1 MPDTASFK
9 TITVKPL
16 APYLG
21 AEIEGIDLSQP
32 LSNAQFDDIHQAFL
46 KHHVIFFR
54 DQKLTPEQH
63 LAFGRRWGTLNIH
76 PYVKS
81 MPGYPEILEI
91 IKEPTEKIN
100 FGGGWHSDMSFLE
113 VPALGSILHAIEVP
127 EVGGD
132 TLFASQY
139 AAWDARFIRTEGDAG
154 GTARDSFGCG
164 RIWRGWR
171 LVEEARLDGF

>member
-1 MPDTASFK
+1 MAEAAYK
-9 TITVKPL
+9 TITVKPF

-21 AEIEGIDLSQP
+21 AEIHGIDLSQP
-32 LSNAQFDDIHQAFL
+32 LSNAQFDDLHTAFL

-54 DQKLTPEQH
+54 DQTLTPEQH

-81 MPGYPEILEI
+81 MAGHPEILEI

-139 AAWDARFIRTEGDAG
+139 AAWDAATIHLRLRTR
-154 GTARDSFGCG
+154 TSL
-164 RIWRGWR
+164 
-171 LVEEARLDGF
+171 LVR